1 MRVKPGDVVRLE
13 LPWSEV
19 CMHLK
24 VAGQV
29 RDVRVLHTSA
39 QILNEDGTPYSFPV
53 THGEAGIYTDA
64 EGLYINLTVNDL
76 PGGVNNPHPGIPAE
90 RHTNQKE

>member
-1 MRVKPGDVVRLE
+1 MKRLSVGTVVSLT

-24 VAGQV
+24 VAGKTRSV
-29 RDVRVLHTSA
+29 EVLATGA

-53 THGEAGIYTDA
+53 THGEAGIYSDA
-64 EGLYINLTVNDL
+64 QGLYVQEEESN
-76 PGGVNNPHPGIPAE
+76 A
-90 RHTNQKE
+90 

>member
-1 MRVKPGDVVRLE
+1 MTRVKSGEEIALR

-29 RDVRVLHTSA
+29 RNVRVLDTGA
-39 QILNEDGTPYSFPV
+39 QILNDDGTPYSFPV

-64 EGLYINLTVNDL
+64 QGLYITD
-76 PGGVNNPHPGIPAE
+76 
-90 RHTNQKE
+90 

>member
-1 MRVKPGDVVRLE
+1 VKKRVQPGDIVSIT

-19 CMHLK
+19 CMHLR

-29 RDVRVLHTSA
+29 WDVQVLRDGA
-39 QILNEDGTPYSFPV
+39 QLVGRAPERMQYSFPI

-64 EGLYINLTVNDL
+64 DGLYI
-76 PGGVNNPHPGIPAE
+76 
-90 RHTNQKE
+90 QKEA

>member
-1 MRVKPGDVVRLE
+1 MPRIKTGDVVRLKM
-13 LPWSEV
+13 PWSEV

-29 RDVRVLHTSA
+29 RNVRVLDTGA
-39 QILNEDGTPYSFPV
+39 QILNDDGTPYSFPV

-64 EGLYINLTVNDL
+64 QGLYITD
-76 PGGVNNPHPGIPAE
+76 
-90 RHTNQKE
+90 